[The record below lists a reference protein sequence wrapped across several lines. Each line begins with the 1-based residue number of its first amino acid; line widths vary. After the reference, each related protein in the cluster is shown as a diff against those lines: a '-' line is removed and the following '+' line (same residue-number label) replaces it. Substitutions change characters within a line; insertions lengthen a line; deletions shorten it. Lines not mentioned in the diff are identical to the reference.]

1 MIVSDKGGVHMLIKN
16 NIITDLEIRTVEDL
30 YKLKPFMEDST
41 LKVNKSQIAREL
53 EVDRRT
59 VDKYINGFKKS
70 KTRASINCVSE
81 YYSTIEELLSNRN
94 QQIFYY
100 RRILWQY
107 LVDNH
112 EFKGSYVNFCYY
124 LRKYPEL
131 DSYFNKSR
139 PSNVNQVTIRYET
152 GMGKQAQLDWKESI
166 QFILSTGEVIEVNIF
181 VLLLSYSRFRVYRLS
196 LTKSQ
201 DILFSF
207 MDDAFRC
214 FGGVPEEI
222 VTDNM
227 KTVMDISRTESFE
240 GKVNTK
246 FQQFADDYGFRV
258 KPCIAGRPRTKA
270 KVEAPMKILDEIRAY
285 NGKLD
290 YSELNDLVTRINNR
304 VNTQVVQGTG
314 RIPIMYK
321 EKEKAFF
328 MPLPTENIRKPYQ
341 LITYNAKVN
350 SSSMINYKG
359 CQYSVPPE
367 YVGKTLKLQVY
378 DGYIHVHYSTKLV
391 TIHMLSTKKLNY
403 HNEHYEAIARKSHVF
418 KEENIRDIAKEN
430 LKAIGDFYGY

>member
-1 MIVSDKGGVHMLIKN
+1 MIIKN
-16 NIITDLEIRTVEDL
+16 NIITDLEIKTVEDL

-59 VDKYINGFKKS
+59 VDKYIKGFKKS
-70 KTRASINCVSE
+70 KTRTSVNCIDE
-81 YYSTIEELLSNRN
+81 YYQIIEELLSDRN
-94 QQIFYY
+94 HQVFYY
-100 RRILWQY
+100 RRVLYQY
-107 LVDNH
+107 LLDNH
-112 EFKGSYVNFCYY
+112 GYNGSYVNFCYY
-124 LRKYPEL
+124 LRKYSEL

-139 PSNVNQVTIRYET
+139 PSNVNQVTVRYET

-166 QFILSTGEVIEVNIF
+166 PFILSTGEVIEVNIF
-181 VLLLSYSRFRVYRLS
+181 VLLLSYSRFRIYRLS
-196 LTKSQ
+196 LSKSQ
-201 DILFSF
+201 DILLSF
-207 MDDAFRC
+207 MDDAFSC
-214 FGGVPEEI
+214 FGGVPKEI

-227 KTVMDISRTESFE
+227 KTVMDVSRTESFE
-240 GKVNTK
+240 GKVNVR
-246 FQQFADDYGFRV
+246 FQQFANDYGFKV

-285 NGKLD
+285 NGKLN
-290 YSELNDLVTRINNR
+290 YSELNDLVTRINDR

-328 MPLPTENIRKPYQ
+328 MPLPRENIRKPYQ
-341 LITYNAKVN
+341 LVSYNAKVN
-350 SSSMINYKG
+350 SSSMVNHKG

-378 DGYIHVHYSTKLV
+378 DGYIHIYYSTKLV
-391 TIHMLSTKKLNY
+391 TIHMLSSKKLNY

-418 KEENIRDIAKEN
+418 KEKNIQDIAKEN